1 MKMAKN
7 EKWEMRFFL
16 DPAIAL
22 RLVWIA
28 NLKGKTPAQMIED
41 LLIPALNKEIE
52 KLNSN
57 QIQKMRD
64 EVNAILNNTE
74 NSKSL

>member
-1 MKMAKN
+1 MPN
-7 EKWEMRFFL
+7 EKWEMRFHL
-16 DPAIAL
+16 DPGIAL

-28 NLKGKTPAQMIED
+28 NLKRKTPAQLIED

-57 QIQKMRD
+57 QIQKMR
-64 EVNAILNNTE
+64 EEINALLNNAE
-74 NSKSL
+74 NSQSF

>member
-7 EKWEMRFFL
+7 EKWEMRFHL

-28 NLKGKTPAQMIED
+28 NLKGKTPAQLIED
-41 LLIPALNKEIE
+41 LLIPAIASEE
-52 KLNSN
+52 KKLTDT
-57 QIQKMRD
+57 QIQKMR
-64 EVNAILNNTE
+64 EEINAIFDNE
-74 NSKSL
+74 QNSTAF

>member
-1 MKMAKN
+1 MKMQN
-7 EKWEMRFFL
+7 QKWEIRFHL

-41 LLIPALNKEIE
+41 LLIPAIASEE
-52 KLNSN
+52 KKLTETE
-57 QIQKMRD
+57 IQKMR
-64 EVNAILNNTE
+64 EEINAILNNE
-74 NSKSL
+74 QNSTTF